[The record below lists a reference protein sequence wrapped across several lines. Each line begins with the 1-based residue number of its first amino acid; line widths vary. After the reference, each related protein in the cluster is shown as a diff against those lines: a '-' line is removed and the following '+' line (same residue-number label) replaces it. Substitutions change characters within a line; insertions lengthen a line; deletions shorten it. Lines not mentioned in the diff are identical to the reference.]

1 MRNKWLYILGFF
13 AMLLASA
20 CSQLDNYAEPAE
32 TLTGKIIDRV
42 TGEPLVSEQPNGFRI
57 RLLET
62 SWSETPQPEY
72 FWGKADGT
80 FVNTKIFAGTYE
92 VTPVEGA
99 FFDVEPRSI
108 EIKGKVNVDFEVI
121 PYLSIDVLQIERTSP
136 ETLEVSYRFSRS
148 KIGDK
153 ILDSRVFVSTN
164 PNVGTNIMDADLSP
178 MRDFSE
184 IDDIDALSNT
194 YVEKIEGLNP
204 KKTYYVK
211 VGARTNNSSKRYNF
225 SKTYILN

>member
-1 MRNKWLYILGFF
+1 MH
-13 AMLLASA
+13 
-20 CSQLDNYAEPAE
+20 
-32 TLTGKIIDRV
+32 
-42 TGEPLVSEQPNGFRI
+42 
-57 RLLET
+57 
-62 SWSETPQPEY
+62 
-72 FWGKADGT
+72 
-80 FVNTKIFAGTYE
+80 
-92 VTPVEGA
+92 

-121 PYLSIDVLQIERTSP
+121 PYLSIDVLQIKRTSP

>member
-1 MRNKWLYILGFF
+1 M
-13 AMLLASA
+13 
-20 CSQLDNYAEPAE
+20 
-32 TLTGKIIDRV
+32 
-42 TGEPLVSEQPNGFRI
+42 
-57 RLLET
+57 
-62 SWSETPQPEY
+62 
-72 FWGKADGT
+72 
-80 FVNTKIFAGTYE
+80 
-92 VTPVEGA
+92 
-99 FFDVEPRSI
+99 
-108 EIKGKVNVDFEVI
+108 
-121 PYLSIDVLQIERTSP
+121 SIDVLQIERTSP